1 MNRECA
7 WIVSYSVPLACSASL
22 PEWQV
27 VSTFCSERL
36 CSLFCLKKPD
46 HCARFAMENE
56 SLNSRPVTPS
66 TRSGSS
72 VISALPVSS
81 FEVLLASL

>member
-1 MNRECA
+1 MTQLNRACA
-7 WIVSYSVPLACSASL
+7 WRVSYSVPLAYSASL
-22 PEWQV
+22 PEWQG
-27 VSTFCSERL
+27 VSTFCSVHL

-56 SLNSRPVTPS
+56 SLNSGPETPS

-72 VISALPVSS
+72 VI
-81 FEVLLASL
+81 